1 MMTMTTTNVAS
12 LKSRLSSYLALVTG
26 GDEVV
31 VTSHG
36 HPVARIVPIR
46 EAPGFVLHR
55 PTRPIA
61 GINRLRGIRTASA
74 IDASAALLEDRRRR

>member
-1 MMTMTTTNVAS
+1 MMTTSVAS
-12 LKSRLSSYLALVTG
+12 LKSRLSSYLARVTD

-46 EAPGFVLHR
+46 EARDFVLRR
-55 PTRPIA
+55 PTRPVA
-61 GINRLRGIRTASA
+61 EINHLRGIHTTARV
-74 IDASAALLEDRRRR
+74 DASTALLEDRRRR